1 MIVEKHISI
10 EGNHKL
16 SGEITVKGAKNAVL
30 KEMIL
35 PILCEGDYIIKN
47 VPSIADVSYMQEVL
61 NVLGIKSEFSNNY
74 LSISSPSQIGIEAP
88 YEIVQKM
95 RASII
100 ILGPLLARQGEARIA
115 FPGGDQLGPRPV
127 QMHLDALEKMGAKF
141 ELDHGVLIGRTEGL
155 KGVEVNL
162 PYASVGATENTL
174 LAAVLAEGKTVI
186 ENAAREPEIV
196 DIVNMLKKMG
206 ANISGEGTSEI
217 IIEGVKKL
225 NPTDHEVIGDR
236 VAAGTFLATI
246 FSTKGSGKV
255 NGVNPEHLPME
266 LKKFQE
272 MGAIVEF
279 EESSIS
285 IEYQDVINS
294 IEIATLPFPGVATD
308 LQPIFG
314 SALLMAEGTSI
325 LTENVYDQRFQWI
338 PEVQRMGANIQTGW
352 QHAMVKGVDNLSGAP
367 VQATDI
373 RTGASLIVAALQAD
387 GISSISGV
395 DHINRGYEDIV
406 DSLSLLGS
414 TIEYNDLHG

>member
-61 NVLGIKSEFSNNY
+61 NVLGIKSEFSNNN

-141 ELDHGVLIGRTEGL
+141 ELDHGVLIGRSEGL

>member
-61 NVLGIKSEFSNNY
+61 NVLGIKSEFSNNN

-100 ILGPLLARQGEARIA
+100 ILGPLLAREGEARIA

-272 MGAIVEF
+272 MGALVEF

>member
-61 NVLGIKSEFSNNY
+61 NVLGIKSEFSNNN

-100 ILGPLLARQGEARIA
+100 ILGPLLAREGEARIA

-387 GISSISGV
+387 GVSSISGV

-414 TIEYNDLHG
+414 TIEYNDNNG

>member
-1 MIVEKHISI
+1 MIVEKQISI

-61 NVLGIKSEFSNNY
+61 NVLGIKSEFSNNN

-217 IIEGVKKL
+217 IIEGVEKL

-387 GISSISGV
+387 GVSFISGV

-414 TIEYNDLHG
+414 TIEYNDNNG

>member
-35 PILCEGDYIIKN
+35 PILCEGDYVLKN
-47 VPSIADVSYMQEVL
+47 VPLIADVSYMQEVL
-61 NVLGIKSEFSNNY
+61 NVLGIKSEFSNNN

-100 ILGPLLARQGEARIA
+100 ILGPLLAREGEARIA

>member
-61 NVLGIKSEFSNNY
+61 NVLGIKSEFSNNN

-414 TIEYNDLHG
+414 TIEYNDNNG

>member
-61 NVLGIKSEFSNNY
+61 NVLGIKSEFSNNN

-100 ILGPLLARQGEARIA
+100 ILGPLLAREGEARIA

-141 ELDHGVLIGRTEGL
+141 ERDHGVLIGRTEGL

>member
-61 NVLGIKSEFSNNY
+61 NVLGIKSEFSNNN

-100 ILGPLLARQGEARIA
+100 ILGPLLAREGEARIA

-414 TIEYNDLHG
+414 TIEYNDING

>member
-61 NVLGIKSEFSNNY
+61 NVLGIKSEFSNNN

-100 ILGPLLARQGEARIA
+100 ILGPLLAREGEARIA

-387 GISSISGV
+387 GVSYISGV

-414 TIEYNDLHG
+414 TIEYNDNNG

>member
-61 NVLGIKSEFSNNY
+61 NVLGIKSEFSNNN

-141 ELDHGVLIGRTEGL
+141 ELDHGVLIGRSEGL

-352 QHAMVKGVDNLSGAP
+352 QYAMVKGVDNLSGAP

-387 GISSISGV
+387 GVSSISGV

-414 TIEYNDLHG
+414 TIEYNDNNG

>member
-61 NVLGIKSEFSNNY
+61 NVLGIKSEFSNNN

-141 ELDHGVLIGRTEGL
+141 ELDHGVLIGRSEGL

-414 TIEYNDLHG
+414 TIEYNDNNG

>member
-61 NVLGIKSEFSNNY
+61 NVLGIKSEFSNNN

-100 ILGPLLARQGEARIA
+100 ILGPLLAREGEARIA

-387 GISSISGV
+387 GVSFISGV

-414 TIEYNDLHG
+414 TIEYNDNNG

>member
-35 PILCEGDYIIKN
+35 PILCEGDYVLKN
-47 VPSIADVSYMQEVL
+47 VPLIADVSYMQEVL
-61 NVLGIKSEFSNNY
+61 NVLGIKSEFSNNN

>member
-35 PILCEGDYIIKN
+35 PILCEGDYVIKN
-47 VPSIADVSYMQEVL
+47 VPLIADVSYMQEVL
-61 NVLGIKSEFSNNY
+61 NVLGIKSEFSNNN

-100 ILGPLLARQGEARIA
+100 ILGPLLAREGEARIA

-387 GISSISGV
+387 GISFISGV

>member
-16 SGEITVKGAKNAVL
+16 SGEIAVKGAKNAVL

-35 PILCEGDYIIKN
+35 PILCEGEYVLKN
-47 VPSIADVSYMQEVL
+47 VPLIADVSYMQEVL
-61 NVLGIKSEFSNNY
+61 NVLGIESKFLDNN

>member
-35 PILCEGDYIIKN
+35 PILCEGDYVLKN
-47 VPSIADVSYMQEVL
+47 VPLIADVSYMQEVL
-61 NVLGIKSEFSNNY
+61 DVLGIKSEFSNNN

>member
-35 PILCEGDYIIKN
+35 PILCEGDYVLKN
-47 VPSIADVSYMQEVL
+47 VPLIADVSYMQEVL
-61 NVLGIKSEFSNNY
+61 NVLGIKSEFSNNN

-141 ELDHGVLIGRTEGL
+141 ELDHGVLIGRSDGL

-414 TIEYNDLHG
+414 TIEYNDNNG

>member
-1 MIVEKHISI
+1 MIVEKQISI

-35 PILCEGDYIIKN
+35 PILCEGDYVIKN
-47 VPSIADVSYMQEVL
+47 VPLIADVSYMQEVL
-61 NVLGIKSEFSNNY
+61 NVLGIKSEFSNNN

-325 LTENVYDQRFQWI
+325 LTENVYDQRSQWI

>member
-61 NVLGIKSEFSNNY
+61 NVLGIKSEFSNNN

-100 ILGPLLARQGEARIA
+100 ILGPLLAREGEARIA

-141 ELDHGVLIGRTEGL
+141 ELDHGVLIGRSEGL

-387 GISSISGV
+387 GVSSISGV

-414 TIEYNDLHG
+414 TIEYNDNNG

>member
-1 MIVEKHISI
+1 MIVEKQISI

-35 PILCEGDYIIKN
+35 PILCEGDYVLKN
-47 VPSIADVSYMQEVL
+47 VPLIADVSYMQEVL
-61 NVLGIKSEFSNNY
+61 DVLGIKSEFSNNN

-100 ILGPLLARQGEARIA
+100 ILGPLLAREGEARIA

-387 GISSISGV
+387 GVSSISGV

>member
-1 MIVEKHISI
+1 MEKNISI

-61 NVLGIKSEFSNNY
+61 NVLGIKSEFSNNN

-141 ELDHGVLIGRTEGL
+141 ELNHGVLIGRTEGL